1 MATGDLLSDDDID
14 VMLRDL
20 LDEGQA
26 TQDWQSAQRRS
37 LMIHIEGSSASHN
50 DDISVAFHSPNLPV
64 QLRTEPLRSGNTRVL
79 VGAAAATVIAL
90 GTFGFMR
97 LGSSE
102 PFDQPA
108 STDVP
113 ASASSGTLTNGRSD
127 SGSVRW
133 PALLPSVSP
142 SSGETIVA
150 GVNATSEG
158 NPMMTTAVFAKV
170 EGASVSD
177 IVHLSAVVTDDYVDL
192 VNGFFGEVSIETEVG
207 GVVVRTWE
215 PPEDGAFATPVVV
228 VPFDTDYSLVISGSN
243 PGEFLE
249 LAGPRFASIG
259 TTEEGVL
266 SLTFQSMPAGYEQLA
281 SPQALLPGTMN
292 PFISIRNADGSVA
305 FDVASASGPDAFVF
319 AFAAQRDLV
328 RTEDGRYWMS
338 DSKFGAQ
345 LVWQIGAGEW
355 LVMSNIFGQVDG
367 SPADLDEALVIA
379 NRIELVDVDTW
390 LARYPDAIDG
400 GVPATTLAPEDL
412 EAAPAA
418 TEEVPVVDN
427 TPGARVLVANA
438 SYVAG
443 VAGMLTVQ
451 LDADFRVLPAVNS
464 GEQSF
469 RDRSAVYYQPGF
481 IDAAT
486 ALADRIGGADV
497 LPMPDEL
504 PIDGGNDALLG
515 PDIVDGHGSID
526 ILVMLANDHA
536 REIQDLAGP

>member
-1 MATGDLLSDDDID
+1 
-14 VMLRDL
+14 
-20 LDEGQA
+20 
-26 TQDWQSAQRRS
+26 
-37 LMIHIEGSSASHN
+37 
-50 DDISVAFHSPNLPV
+50 
-64 QLRTEPLRSGNTRVL
+64 
-79 VGAAAATVIAL
+79 
-90 GTFGFMR
+90 
-97 LGSSE
+97 
-102 PFDQPA
+102 
-108 STDVP
+108 
-113 ASASSGTLTNGRSD
+113 
-127 SGSVRW
+127 
-133 PALLPSVSP
+133 
-142 SSGETIVA
+142 
-150 GVNATSEG
+150 
-158 NPMMTTAVFAKV
+158 MMTTAVFAKV

-292 PFISIRNADGSVA
+292 PFISIRNAHGSVA

-443 VAGMLTVQ
+443 
-451 LDADFRVLPAVNS
+451 S
-464 GEQSF
+464 
-469 RDRSAVYYQPGF
+469 
-481 IDAAT
+481 
-486 ALADRIGGADV
+486 
-497 LPMPDEL
+497 
-504 PIDGGNDALLG
+504 LG
-515 PDIVDGHGSID
+515 C
-526 ILVMLANDHA
+526 
-536 REIQDLAGP
+536 